1 MSDLV
6 ADVFA
11 EWGIVPEDVVSLP
24 VSPFS
29 GRGWFVIPLRSLLDY
44 LEPIEC
50 LF

>member
-1 MSDLV
+1 MSDVV

-29 GRGWFVIPLRSLLDY
+29 GRGWFIV
-44 LEPIEC
+44 
-50 LF
+50 